1 ATTYWG
7 ANSTLNAAY
16 LNGRKTGP
24 QTPAPDYD
32 AAGNLVF
39 ERTDDH
45 NMQTTTY
52 DAAGRRVAFRD
63 RWRMSASASEET
75 ETQFVF
81 DGDGRPVVE
90 RGGSRTISTPTPPAM
105 VVATTGYQVWS
116 SVLGSSLTNVNTSG
130 EKVETKVF
138 AGGTHIATQYEMNP
152 ATTSDDSLTFITADP
167 VTGSVANYSS
177 SGASADIDETEP
189 LGQTVETFDPGSG
202 YPTSYEDIRGIAR
215 DPEWQCMLPKE
226 FTGVFNEMPVHCK
239 KAQLN
244 GRDFN
249 LPLAL
254 AESDPKRVVKPSP
267 SLTDDRP
274 PKFEIPGDDKSA
286 SNLALAFATK
296 ATDKDSKEERNDCDW
311 DKDGTNDCA
320 LTVGDPG
327 PDPLDVIDAKVSG
340 FSDGPPTA
348 NPKAFK
354 DAFYKLYGKK
364 LNDCIKEKFGSDA
377 KKVAEQTLA
386 NSPDIDDS
394 TYSRAELAGKSSV
407 HARLAEADGLPSP
420 SSGAN
425 GLIYFASDR
434 WKGVDWSVQE
444 DMSGFMKYDFG
455 IYAHELANILAYRVT
470 KTDKT
475 RGNYE
480 KYGVKAGID
489 YNGFKDTDSGA
500 NIENCL
506 FPTGRS

>member
-1 ATTYWG
+1 MASR
-7 ANSTLNAAY
+7 NSV
-16 LNGRKTGP
+16 RR
-24 QTPAPDYD
+24 
-32 AAGNLVF
+32 GNLVF

-52 DAAGRRVAFRD
+52 DTAGRRVVFRD

-90 RGGSRTISTPTPPAM
+90 RHGSRTISTPTPPPM

-116 SVLGSSLTNVNTSG
+116 SVLGSSLTSVNTSG

-167 VTGSVANYSS
+167 VTGSVARYSG

-202 YPTSYEDIRGIAR
+202 YPTSYEEVRGIAR

-274 PKFEIPGDDKSA
+274 PKFEIPGDDKSP
-286 SNLALAFATK
+286 SNLALAFAAK
-296 ATDKDSKEERNDCDW
+296 ATDKSSTKEDEGGCDW
-311 DKDGTNDCA
+311 DKDGKDDCA

-327 PDPLDVIDAKVSG
+327 PDPLDALASADASLSGQIEPGPYDLKDLIKATQGVIENAKGRCAELLGKGALAEFNRLAKNIVYDPEAFANSG
-340 FSDGPPTA
+340 AGHSARTTGEIIRLNPNSYTFNPSIRPLDFTPP
-348 NPKAFK
+348 
-354 DAFYKLYGKK
+354 GKK
-364 LNDCIKEKFGSDA
+364 LKADLDKLFKKSKASSWYEYAVAAVIHEFLHAIGEFDDDTTVTAFG
-377 KKVAEQTLA
+377 
-386 NSPDIDDS
+386 
-394 TYSRAELAGKSSV
+394 
-407 HARLAEADGLPSP
+407 
-420 SSGAN
+420 
-425 GLIYFASDR
+425 
-434 WKGVDWSVQE
+434 
-444 DMSGFMKYDFG
+444 
-455 IYAHELANILAYRVT
+455 
-470 KTDKT
+470 
-475 RGNYE
+475 
-480 KYGVKAGID
+480 
-489 YNGFKDTDSGA
+489 TDSSESIK
-500 NIENCL
+500 NQNEVIKKCFREQDKK
-506 FPTGRS
+506 